1 MPETGKLTQSTR
13 RSFIRG
19 IAAAGASTAAAA
31 ALERAGLDLFAA
43 GDAEAAAGT
52 TAFSQFKAIA
62 PSAADA
68 FEVPEGYRAD
78 LLMRF
83 GDEFANDRGETLSWG
98 YNNDFLAF
106 FPLDDKTD
114 EGLLFANHEYP
125 SPFFQHGYKEQD
137 LPGKHTKS
145 AAEVQAEQDSVGN
158 SILHVKRGGDG
169 VWNVVS
175 PSPYNRRIHGDRPQL
190 EFTGPRAGD
199 AGIGASAHGSV
210 GNCSG
215 GITPWGTALSC
226 EENFDGYGLALG
238 TSDFQYGWVENGGQP
253 EDAEYHP
260 GAPYRATGGSG
271 FAKYGWVCEHD
282 PYDPSD
288 SGRKHTALGRF
299 RHENTAFRQAPGK
312 PFVLYMGDD
321 KANEGIYRFVSARAF
336 EPGRHANNRRI
347 LEEGTLFI
355 ARFEPEGRRRFT
367 TNGDTE
373 PINPTEGNGTWVP
386 VLEEELDD
394 TATKLRARFAAGGE
408 FDTHFATNRP
418 EDVEVDADGAIF
430 VALTNNST
438 VNDAHG
444 SVRRIVEAGND
455 PTALTFTWEDFAA
468 GGPTG
473 RSAVGEGGFSSP
485 DNLVFDSQ
493 HNVWVVTDISSG
505 SLNKPAPV
513 PYEYHANNAVFMLPT
528 TGENAGVAFRF
539 ANGPVESEITGPY
552 FTPDESTLFLNVQH
566 PGEGT
571 QTSATSVFGDVQT
584 YTSWWPEGNK
594 TANQAPSTPLPSLV
608 VVTRIKDP
616 EEPGSPVVPPPAG
629 GGGGGGTPGGADGTR
644 PRVELRSSGRQS
656 LSRLRT
662 LGLAFRVRVS
672 EPVTLTVTLQG
683 RLTSRRSRKR
693 LGQASARGKTRR
705 LARATVRVTKAGD
718 VTLRLRPSAAVRLLL
733 RREQALPAVLLVK
746 AVDAAGNRTT
756 RTKQLKFK

>member
-19 IAAAGASTAAAA
+19 VATAGASTAAAV
-31 ALERAGLDLFAA
+31 ALERAGIDLFATA
-43 GDAEAAAGT
+43 TADAAPGT
-52 TAFSQFKAIA
+52 TPFSQFTAIA
-62 PSAADA
+62 PSSADA
-68 FEVPEGYRAD
+68 FQVSEGYRAD
-78 LLMRF
+78 VLIRF
-83 GDEFANDRGETLSWG
+83 GDEFANDAGERLTWG

-106 FPLDDKTD
+106 FPLGGKAD

-145 AAEVQAEQDSVGN
+145 AADVQAEQDAVGN
-158 SILHVKRGGDG
+158 SVLHVKRGADG
-169 VWNVVS
+169 VWQVVS
-175 PSPYNRRIHGDRPQL
+175 PSPYNRRIHGDRPAL

-199 AGIGASAHGSV
+199 DGIGESANGSL

-238 TSDFQYGWVENGGQP
+238 NSDFQYGWVENGGEP

-260 GAPYRATGGSG
+260 DPPYRATGTPY
-271 FAKYGWVCEHD
+271 AKYGWVCEHD

-321 KANEGIYRFVSARAF
+321 KANEGIYRFVSARSF
-336 EPGRHANNRRI
+336 QPGRPANNRRI
-347 LEEGTLFI
+347 LEEGTLSI

-373 PINPTEGNGTWVP
+373 PITATEGTGTWVP
-386 VLEEELDD
+386 VLESELDD
-394 TATKLRARFAAGGE
+394 TATKLRARFAAGAE
-408 FDTHFATNRP
+408 YDTHFATNRP
-418 EDVEVDADGAIF
+418 EDVEVGPDGSVF

-444 SVRRIVEAGND
+444 SVRRIAEAGND

-473 RSAVGEGGFSSP
+473 RSGVGEGGFSSP

-493 HNVWVVTDISSG
+493 KNVWVVTDISSS
-505 SLNKPAPV
+505 SLNKPG
-513 PYEYHANNAVFMLPT
+513 PYEYHANNAVFMVPT

-539 ANGPVESEITGPY
+539 GNGPVESEITGPY

-566 PGEGT
+566 PGETTGT
-571 QTSATSVFGDVQT
+571 RADSVSGDVQT
-584 YTSWWPEGNK
+584 YPSWWPQGNRTTGK
-594 TANQAPSTPLPSLV
+594 NPSTPLPSLV
-608 VVTRIKDP
+608 AVTRVPEDA
-616 EEPGSPVVPPPAG
+616 EEPGSPVIPDESFEPFDD
-629 GGGGGGTPGGADGTR
+629 GAEDRAR
-644 PRVELRSSGRQS
+644 PRLELLSPGRQS

-662 LGLAFRVRVS
+662 RGLSFRVRVS
-672 EPVTLTVTLQG
+672 EPVTLTVTLRGQLSTG
-683 RLTSRRSRKR
+683 RSLKR
-693 LGQASARGKTRR
+693 PGKAAARGKVRR
-705 LARATVRVTKAGD
+705 LARARVRVERAGR
-718 VTLRLRPSAAVRLLL
+718 VTVRLRPSTSMRLLL
-733 RREQALPAVLLVK
+733 RRERVLPALLQVK
-746 AVDAAGNRTT
+746 AVDAAGNTST